1 MSRSTINFP
10 INFYPTQGKKRNTTQ
25 NARNEI
31 EKKKKE
37 RDKEK

>member
-31 EKKKKE
+31 EKKKE

>member
-31 EKKKKE
+31 EKKKKK